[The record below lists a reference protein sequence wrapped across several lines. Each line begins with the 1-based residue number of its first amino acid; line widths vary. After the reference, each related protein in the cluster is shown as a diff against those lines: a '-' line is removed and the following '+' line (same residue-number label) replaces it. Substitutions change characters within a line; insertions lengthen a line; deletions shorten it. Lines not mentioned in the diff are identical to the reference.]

1 MKTVSNN
8 VKIKAL
14 KHLEKIAVRTKL
26 MQLVL
31 LFMMLLVEFVMMFFV
46 KQGLIDDTITKKI
59 LIGCFFMITLYSIY
73 NLIVLSRKTISK
85 IEITDKGVVSIKS
98 IGFFSTTKVFNQ
110 KNLVVKKVISSNEK
124 QPNLGKIYNTKEDVV
139 FYFYPKLFKKEEL
152 LNSNSSF
159 LQELGKI

>member
-1 MKTVSNN
+1 MKNVSNN

-14 KHLEKIAVRTKL
+14 KHLEKKAVRTKL

-31 LFMMLLVEFVMMFFV
+31 LFMMLLVEFFMMFFV
-46 KQGLIDDTITKKI
+46 KQGLIDDTIPKKI
-59 LIGCFFMITLYSIY
+59 LTGCFFMITLYSIY

-85 IEITDKGVVSIKS
+85 IEITDKGVVSMKS
-98 IGFFSTTKVFNQ
+98 IDFFSITKVFNQ
-110 KNLVVKKVISSNEK
+110 KDLVVKKVISSTEK